1 MSNMKCYTPH
11 ELGQMEKFY
20 RANFVNSLSGV
31 KSANLV
37 GTKGTN
43 EVENLAIVSSVF
55 HVGANPP
62 LMGVL
67 MRPHTVPRDSLHNM
81 KETGIFT
88 LNHVNSTMVQAAH
101 QTSARY
107 PEDVSEF
114 AETGLTP
121 FYSEEFAAPYVQES
135 HLRIGLE
142 VQDIQTLDINQT
154 ELVIGQIV
162 EVFVDEKIVSET
174 GYLDIEAI
182 DSIGVTGLDSYH
194 KIRRIAQF
202 GYAKVSNT

>member
-1 MSNMKCYTPH
+1 MNNMKCYTPSD
-11 ELGQMEKFY
+11 LGQMDKFY

-37 GTKGTN
+37 GTKGRN
-43 EVENLAIVSSVF
+43 GIENLAIVSSVF

-67 MRPHTVPRDSLHNM
+67 MRPHTVPRDSLQNM
-81 KETGIFT
+81 KETGLFT
-88 LNHVNSTMVQAAH
+88 LNHVNSLIAQAAH

-107 PEDVSEF
+107 PEDKSEF
-114 AETGLTP
+114 TATGLTP
-121 FYSEEFAAPYVQES
+121 FYSRKFKVPYVQES

-142 VQDIQTLDINQT
+142 VQDIQKLDINQT

-162 EVFVDEKIVSET
+162 EVFVDEKIVSTT

-182 DSIGVTGLDSYH
+182 DTIGVTGLDSYH
-194 KIRRIAQF
+194 KIQRIAQYE
-202 GYAKVSNT
+202 YAKA

>member
-1 MSNMKCYTPH
+1 MNNMKCYTPSD
-11 ELGQMEKFY
+11 LGQMDKFY

-37 GTKGTN
+37 GTKGRN
-43 EVENLAIVSSVF
+43 GIENLAIVSSVF

-67 MRPHTVPRDSLHNM
+67 MRPHTVPRDSLQNM
-81 KETGIFT
+81 KETGLFT
-88 LNHVNSTMVQAAH
+88 LNHVNSSIAQAAH

-107 PEDVSEF
+107 PENESEF
-114 AETGLTP
+114 TATGLTP
-121 FYSEEFAAPYVQES
+121 FYSHEFKAPYVQES

-142 VQDIQTLDINQT
+142 VQDIQKLDINQT

-162 EVFVDEKIVSET
+162 EVFVDEKIVSTT

-182 DSIGVTGLDSYH
+182 DTIGVTGLDSYH
-194 KIRRIAQF
+194 KIQRIAQYE
-202 GYAKVSNT
+202 YAKA